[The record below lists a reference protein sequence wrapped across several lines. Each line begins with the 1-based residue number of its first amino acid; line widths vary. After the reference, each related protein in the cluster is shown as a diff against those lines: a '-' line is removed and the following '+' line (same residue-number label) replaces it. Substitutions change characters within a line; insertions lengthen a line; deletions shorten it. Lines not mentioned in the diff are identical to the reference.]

1 MEEQVVN
8 TIDAIIH
15 MVKERQEIDNII
27 LSGLAELRGLVVGNV
42 GGDVGNAGGAEVA
55 EAGVPA
61 TEAAEVAAQATVV
74 TREDVRA
81 VLARK
86 AREGKTAEVKALLKK
101 HGAVNL
107 TGVPENELAEL
118 LKEGE
123 AL

>member
-27 LSGLAELRGLVVGNV
+27 LSGLDELRGLVAGNV
-42 GGDVGNAGGAEVA
+42 GGDVSNTGGAEVA
-55 EAGVPA
+55 EAGVPD
-61 TEAAEVAAQATVV
+61 TKAAAPAVVV

-86 AREGKTAEVKALLKK
+86 AREGKTADVKALLKK

-107 TGVPENELAEL
+107 TGVPESELAEL